1 MFFHQTFTKNE
12 IKVLHHLM
20 TTAQNY
26 TKQVSLDMK
35 SEGHYKQ
42 AAANYKK
49 SQQYHSMIGLY
60 PILQSTLL
68 DCKGENLVE

>member
-1 MFFHQTFTKNE
+1 
-12 IKVLHHLM
+12 M
-20 TTAQNY
+20 TTAQKY
-26 TKQVSLDMK
+26 IKKVSLDMK

-42 AAANYKK
+42 AAANYRK
-49 SQQYHSMIGLY
+49 SQQYITMIGLY